1 MVGWNHPLNGRE
13 FERAPGDGEGQGS
26 LVCCN
31 PPGHKESDMTERL
44 NNDTGP
50 KEGADSSIYQI
61 IRSQQLNKFLCP
73 CNIVV
78 THSSVLAWRIPG
90 MGEPVGC
97 RLWGCT
103 ELDTTEA
110 T

>member
-1 MVGWNHPLNGRE
+1 M
-13 FERAPGDGEGQGS
+13 
-26 LVCCN
+26 CCN

-90 MGEPVGC
+90 MGEPGGLPSMGLHRVGH
-97 RLWGCT
+97 
-103 ELDTTEA
+103 D
-110 T
+110 